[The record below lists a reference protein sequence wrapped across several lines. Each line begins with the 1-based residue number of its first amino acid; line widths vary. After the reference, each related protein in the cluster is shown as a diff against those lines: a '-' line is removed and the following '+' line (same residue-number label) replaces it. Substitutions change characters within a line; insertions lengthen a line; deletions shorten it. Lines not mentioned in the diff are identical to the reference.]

1 MRLAPAHSTSDPIC
15 SASLRIFG
23 TRKHLHSLQNNSPDC
38 FAYARAFRS
47 SILSEVDTTKKHA
60 MAFCHDVFFDGG
72 GEENRTPV
80 RKPIR
85 QRLSECSLRST
96 FPHTQVHR
104 QTCMLGSFICHG
116 RLKALPAHV
125 HRKMTPCP
133 RSRSTG
139 AERLPLIRQRKLRYC

>member
-23 TRKHLHSLQNNSPDC
+23 TRKYLHSLQNNSPDC

-47 SILSEVDTTKKHA
+47 SILLDFSQQKTTA
-60 MAFCHDVFFDGG
+60 ISRGLFVGG